1 MNNNQ
6 HQQLKLE
13 KEAIEQQI
21 KEKLSPMFNTY
32 DGELAELGDLVL
44 HAVVGLETD
53 IIRERNYQSTLKL
66 YL

>member
-1 MNNNQ
+1 MNNQ
-6 HQQLKLE
+6 RQQLKLE

-21 KEKLSPMFNTY
+21 KEELSPIFNTY
-32 DGELAELGDLVL
+32 DGELVELGDLVL
-44 HAVVGLETD
+44 HAVIGLESD